1 MLLVDAGHVAAVPVP
16 SWTAPRLKLNDFF
29 FFNNLNE

>member
-16 SWTAPRLKLNDFF
+16 SWTAPRLKLND
-29 FFNNLNE
+29 